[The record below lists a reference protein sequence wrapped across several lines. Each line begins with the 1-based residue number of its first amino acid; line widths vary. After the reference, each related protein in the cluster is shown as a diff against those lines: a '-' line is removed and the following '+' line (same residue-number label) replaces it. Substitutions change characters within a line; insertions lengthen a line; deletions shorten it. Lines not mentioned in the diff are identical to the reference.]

1 MIYERGLL
9 LNQLNAYSS
18 ALNEKSELSGTILSQ
33 IYDDVFENNKYPF
46 VKGSPSLN
54 DRRKVLLENHQINQY
69 FIYLYQLLRNTRERL
84 ESNKSLGNEVLILKK
99 SYGNIIRASMNTEL
113 LKLLA
118 INILDLFDD
127 YKNLIEEFNLF
138 EHMPFTLGK
147 YKSDPLLNLPLLSTI
162 HLFKKEAFDGSIY
175 LEEIQNN
182 SILKIYLNKNEM
194 DTVEKFSMFVLQ
206 PLDGKIAEISYISP
220 SNNVFALKEKNYNKI
235 ILKISKGEVFA
246 STNDEF
252 SIIQTTSLAAS
263 PEGVILKLDNLLIK
277 VNPSNPMVFKFVNE
291 EIHINTICW
300 LNEFPNRS

>member
-1 MIYERGLL
+1 
-9 LNQLNAYSS
+9 
-18 ALNEKSELSGTILSQ
+18 
-33 IYDDVFENNKYPF
+33 
-46 VKGSPSLN
+46 
-54 DRRKVLLENHQINQY
+54 
-69 FIYLYQLLRNTRERL
+69 
-84 ESNKSLGNEVLILKK
+84 
-99 SYGNIIRASMNTEL
+99 
-113 LKLLA
+113 
-118 INILDLFDD
+118 
-127 YKNLIEEFNLF
+127 
-138 EHMPFTLGK
+138 
-147 YKSDPLLNLPLLSTI
+147 
-162 HLFKKEAFDGSIY
+162 
-175 LEEIQNN
+175 
-182 SILKIYLNKNEM
+182 M